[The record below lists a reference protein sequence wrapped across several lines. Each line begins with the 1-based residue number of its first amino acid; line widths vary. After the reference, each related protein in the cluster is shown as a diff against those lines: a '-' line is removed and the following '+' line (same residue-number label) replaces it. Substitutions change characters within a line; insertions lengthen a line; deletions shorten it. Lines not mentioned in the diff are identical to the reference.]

1 MTRET
6 SAASRLPLVD
16 VQTMEGPAG
25 EVLRTYPRRLNI
37 IAMMAHAETSV
48 LPQLGVGR
56 AIMNDQAL
64 PSLQRELLI
73 LLAARLDGGRYVWSQ
88 HRGIAESHG
97 ATSVM
102 IDSIDALDL
111 SAEPFSESDQALLAF
126 GAQVIRGGHV
136 EDRVFERISR
146 HFTGREV
153 VEAILAIGY
162 YMTMNRLTEATH
174 TPLEPAAAQ
183 TAMRGAAST
192 GSDSRPY

>member
-1 MTRET
+1 MTREI

-16 VQTMEGPAG
+16 IETMEGPAG
-25 EVLRTYPRRLNI
+25 EALRAYPRRLNI
-37 IAMMAHAETSV
+37 VAMMAHAETSV
-48 LPQLGVGR
+48 LPQLSVGR
-56 AIMNDQAL
+56 AVMNDQSL
-64 PSLQRELLI
+64 PALQRELLI
-73 LLAARLDGGRYVWSQ
+73 LLAARLDGSRYVWAQ

-111 SAEPFSESDQALLAF
+111 SAEPFSESDHALLAF
-126 GAQVIRGGHV
+126 GAQVIRGGQV
-136 EDRVFERISR
+136 GDRVFERVSR

-162 YMTMNRLTEATH
+162 YMTMNRLTEATC
-174 TPLEPAAAQ
+174 TPLEPATAK

-192 GSDSRPY
+192 ATD